1 MDAKQTLA
9 SVLVDF
15 ENVYYYFCRNGVDK
29 GNADDLAVA
38 LLRKLKG
45 HLVEKYQ
52 EQAISLDAYADFE
65 RIEENVQGALYL
77 IGCETHNVLGTDHKN
92 AADMKLCVDAMATL
106 YTRPEITTFVFV
118 AGDRDYI
125 PVIRHLKKH
134 GRTVR
139 VVGFRQC
146 VSGDLLANVGMEL
159 FIDAAQL
166 IDTSAGRASAT
177 AASAAAEPGAAAEP
191 DRLATAALQTM
202 LKYFADKPEI
212 WLTPYLHKLRGEL
225 PELAEWER
233 KRVISDLTQRGAI
246 RIEKRQGETHE
257 YSVLIVNW
265 SHPDVRA
272 AHAS

>member
-1 MDAKQTLA
+1 MENKPTLA

-15 ENVYYYFCRNGVDK
+15 ENIYYYFCRSGFEKD
-29 GNADDLAVA
+29 NADDMAVA
-38 LLRKLKG
+38 LLRKLKA
-45 HLVEKYQ
+45 HLLEAYH

-77 IGCETHNVLGTDHKN
+77 IGFETHNVLGTDHKN
-92 AADMKLCVDAMATL
+92 AADMKLCVDAMAAM
-106 YTRPEITTFVFV
+106 YTRPEIATFVFV

-146 VSGDLLANVGMEL
+146 VSGDLLANVGMEF
-159 FIDAAQL
+159 FIDAAQFVNAAPAGEA
-166 IDTSAGRASAT
+166 DTQGLAG
-177 AASAAAEPGAAAEP
+177 
-191 DRLATAALQTM
+191 AALQTM

-212 WLTPYLHKLRGEL
+212 WLTPFLHKLRAEL

-246 RIEKRQGETHE
+246 RIEKRHGDTHD
-257 YSVLIVNW
+257 YSVIIVDWN
-265 SHPDVRA
+265 HPDVQA
-272 AHAS
+272 AGVTGAAGRHT